1 MCIYWKAPLYTFTDH
16 TLSAVISE
24 LNTKKTL
31 VSQETLGYKS
41 EALNIYIYKKTLI
54 SKYSHMK
61 LKMICF
67 GNNSTRV

>member
-24 LNTKKTL
+24 QNTKKIL

-41 EALNIYIYKKTLI
+41 EALNIYIY
-54 SKYSHMK
+54 SKDTNFKIFTHETKNDMFWK
-61 LKMICF
+61 
-67 GNNSTRV
+67 